1 MLHPMR
7 QEEYF
12 SLLNQRAKQSH
23 AYRAFQTT
31 GTDVADILGDQKHIA
46 LYIKIAKTVNAQV
59 LLQTAKLIMQN
70 NNVRNPGAYFMRIA
84 KEKGWLT
91 DSVAARPSKTSHSAR
106 ITKIKNKK

>member
-1 MLHPMR
+1 
-7 QEEYF
+7 
-12 SLLNQRAKQSH
+12 
-23 AYRAFQTT
+23 
-31 GTDVADILGDQKHIA
+31 
-46 LYIKIAKTVNAQV
+46 V

-91 DSVAARPSKTSHSAR
+91 DSVAARPSKPSHSAR